1 MLLGQLSPHLS
12 RQLLQIAPGDLI
24 LVLPIQPAESG
35 AALTAMSQAAQVHVQ
50 LLESERSHL
59 VGTRL
64 EDGRLTQREAVLPT
78 PEARIGQA
86 DRLAETSERPA
97 HLLLQSV

>member
-1 MLLGQLSPHLS
+1 MLLGQLSPHGS
-12 RQLLQIAPGDLI
+12 RQRLQIAPGDLI
-24 LVLPIQPAESG
+24 LILPIQPAESG

-50 LLESERSHL
+50 LLKSERSHL
-59 VGTRL
+59 VRTRL
-64 EDGRLTQREAVLPT
+64 EDGRLALREAVLPT

-86 DRLAETSERPA
+86 DRLAETSVRRA